1 MLTKIGRVLAVIWVY
16 FMPFIT
22 AFVKR
27 YGRWF
32 LGLIFILICA
42 AGAWR
47 WWSGPWV
54 DVDRVLRRDVVQS
67 VVATGRVVAP
77 HRVDVSAMVT
87 ATVARVPVSEGQVVQ
102 AGEVL
107 ITLHSLELKALSE
120 QAQAALT
127 QAQARLIQIQEVQS
141 PVAAQALAQAEV
153 QWQTAQAQQHRQRE
167 LLAQGFIGPAAW
179 DEVVKTVQLAQ
190 AQFNTALK
198 QSQAL
203 QPQGIEVRLAQTAVD
218 QALAASKAAQVR
230 SDYTTLKAPVAG
242 VLIARNIEPG
252 NQVQPG
258 KVLMTLSPSGPLQV
272 VVAIDE
278 KNLHVLRL
286 GQSALVSADAYPLQ
300 RVPAKLAYI
309 NPAINPQTGAVE
321 VKLDVESPPAQ
332 WMQDMTVS
340 VDIQVDRRDQ
350 ALVIPLHSV
359 HDKDKAAPWVLHV
372 VNGQAQLQQVVLGLQ
387 SAGYAVVL
395 QGLQPGDELI
405 PLTVDIQPGGRVRT
419 PPH

>member
-1 MLTKIGRVLAVIWVY
+1 M
-16 FMPFIT
+16 
-22 AFVKR
+22 
-27 YGRWF
+27 
-32 LGLIFILICA
+32 
-42 AGAWR
+42 
-47 WWSGPWV
+47 

-77 HRVDVSAMVT
+77 HRVDVSAMGT

-153 QWQTAQAQQHRQRE
+153 QWQTAQAQQRRQSE

-190 AQFNTALK
+190 AQVNSSFK
-198 QSQAL
+198 QWQAL
-203 QPQGIEVRLAQTAVD
+203 QPQGIEVSLAKTAVN

-258 KVLMTLSPSGPLQV
+258 KVLMTLSPSGPCAWV
-272 VVAIDE
+272 
-278 KNLHVLRL
+278 NR
-286 GQSALVSADAYPLQ
+286 
-300 RVPAKLAYI
+300 
-309 NPAINPQTGAVE
+309 
-321 VKLDVESPPAQ
+321 
-332 WMQDMTVS
+332 
-340 VDIQVDRRDQ
+340 
-350 ALVIPLHSV
+350 
-359 HDKDKAAPWVLHV
+359 PWF
-372 VNGQAQLQQVVLGLQ
+372 QLT
-387 SAGYAVVL
+387 
-395 QGLQPGDELI
+395 LI
-405 PLTVDIQPGGRVRT
+405 PYKGCPPNWPTSILRSVRRPVPWRLSWT
-419 PPH
+419 LSRPPHNGCKT

>member
-153 QWQTAQAQQHRQRE
+153 QWQTAQAQQHR
-167 LLAQGFIGPAAW
+167 
-179 DEVVKTVQLAQ
+179 
-190 AQFNTALK
+190 N
-198 QSQAL
+198 
-203 QPQGIEVRLAQTAVD
+203 
-218 QALAASKAAQVR
+218 
-230 SDYTTLKAPVAG
+230 
-242 VLIARNIEPG
+242 
-252 NQVQPG
+252 
-258 KVLMTLSPSGPLQV
+258 
-272 VVAIDE
+272 
-278 KNLHVLRL
+278 
-286 GQSALVSADAYPLQ
+286 
-300 RVPAKLAYI
+300 
-309 NPAINPQTGAVE
+309 
-321 VKLDVESPPAQ
+321 
-332 WMQDMTVS
+332 
-340 VDIQVDRRDQ
+340 
-350 ALVIPLHSV
+350 
-359 HDKDKAAPWVLHV
+359 
-372 VNGQAQLQQVVLGLQ
+372 
-387 SAGYAVVL
+387 
-395 QGLQPGDELI
+395 
-405 PLTVDIQPGGRVRT
+405 
-419 PPH
+419 